1 MKCPESIG
9 SSTISVPSLRARLSG
24 SRQTAAQSLIY
35 ENRREMMVERDG
47 MEEQQIAEFR
57 KQIDALDDEIAR
69 HLSER
74 AKIVLAIRELKN
86 RANLPLFD
94 AQREQEILTRM
105 SLMNSGP
112 LSDEDLKEIYRNVLH
127 YMRNFE

>member
-1 MKCPESIG
+1 
-9 SSTISVPSLRARLSG
+9 
-24 SRQTAAQSLIY
+24 
-35 ENRREMMVERDG
+35 MVERDG

-57 KQIDALDDEIAR
+57 KQIDALDDEIAQ

-112 LSDEDLKEIYRNVLH
+112 LSDEDLKEIYRNVLY

>member
-1 MKCPESIG
+1 
-9 SSTISVPSLRARLSG
+9 
-24 SRQTAAQSLIY
+24 
-35 ENRREMMVERDG
+35 MVERDG

-112 LSDEDLKEIYRNVLH
+112 LSDEDLKEIYRNVLY